1 MKVTKLNS
9 RANTDDPKPIWWI
22 MPIVL
27 LLLSTPT
34 IADEGFQVEGYYK
47 SFFTAFDSP
56 VPNDSTIGAVVNRL
70 RLNFSYAPT
79 DALSFDLS
87 YNFAPR
93 VQDPTLFTEPQFAV
107 AVDPYGYRVADLDSQ
122 VYPAANQQGG
132 SFGIFQNLDRASVQF
147 STAFADISIGRQAVA
162 WGSARVINPTDV
174 VGPYTHNELDTE
186 DRIGVD
192 AVRVQIPIG
201 AMGEFD
207 GGCVFG
213 KDFGVDR
220 SVLFL
225 RSQLNAV
232 ETDFSIVLLRFR
244 EHLMAGFDM
253 ARGIGPVGFW
263 FEGAYVSPN
272 DSDDSNKTATDYL
285 RASVGLD
292 YSLGGATYGFIEYHF
307 SSAGAKQPENY
318 LSNFTEPAYTD
329 GAVYL
334 MGRHYL
340 APGMAYQVTPLVN
353 LSLQTL
359 LNISDLSTFLSSQM
373 EYNIAQD
380 IYLAIGALI
389 GIGNP
394 PETEDEAP
402 QFRSEFGGYPN
413 VYFSSFRFYF

>member
-1 MKVTKLNS
+1 MKVTRLKGS
-9 RANTDDPKPIWWI
+9 RAVLPRTIWWAV
-22 MPIVL
+22 PIL
-27 LLLSTPT
+27 LIIFSTT
-34 IADEGFQVEGYYK
+34 AVADEELQVDGYYK

-56 VPNDSTIGAVVNRL
+56 VPNESVIGAVVNRI
-70 RLNFSYAPT
+70 RLNFSYGPT
-79 DALSFDLS
+79 DGLTFALA

-93 VQDPTLFTEPQFAV
+93 VQDPSLFAKSQFAV
-107 AVDPYGYRVADLDSQ
+107 AVDPYSYRVADLDSQ
-122 VYPAANQQGG
+122 VYPGENQQGG

-147 STAFADISIGRQAVA
+147 NTAFADISIGRQAVA

-213 KDFGVDR
+213 ENFGFER

-253 ARGIGPVGFW
+253 ARGIGPAGFW

-272 DSDDSNKTATDYL
+272 VPDDSNKGANAYL
-285 RASVGLD
+285 RTSVGLD
-292 YSLGGATYGFIEYHF
+292 YSFGGVTYGFIEYHF
-307 SSAGAKQPENY
+307 SGAGAKYPENY
-318 LSNFTEPAYTD
+318 LSNLTEPAYTD

-340 APGMAYQVTPLVN
+340 APGMAFQITPLVS

-359 LNISDLSTFLSSQM
+359 LNISDSSAFVSAQI

-380 IYLAIGALI
+380 IYLSVGALI

-394 PETEDEAP
+394 PETEGETP